1 MKIADSVDSPEAYL
15 YMTDDIIRTIER
27 SRCPELSKARHIVKN
42 IRTRNLYKFVDEF
55 LVPPELEGHL
65 SKDTV
70 TAQDIAN
77 HQTDNAGLVEEDIIV
92 TFTKINYSMNESNPV
107 DSIRFFSKFN
117 DQGKKNT
124 CVTIMISFL

>member
-1 MKIADSVDSPEAYL
+1 MDSPEDYL

-27 SRCPELSKARHIVKN
+27 SKCSELSESRRIVKD

-55 LVPPELEGHL
+55 LVPPELESHL
-65 SKDTV
+65 NKDTI

-77 HQTDNAGLVEEDIIV
+77 YQTDNAGLVQEDVIV

-117 DQGKKNT
+117 DQGNIVYIK
-124 CVTIMISFL
+124 L